1 MSSPFPSWSPRHI
14 ISLNQI
20 FTLIGFLIKICRR
33 ELSGLI
39 AFSNGAQNLHFL
51 QEKVG
56 AIIETIVFRIH
67 RGGDLGQQKIFAGN
81 GWCLLAWQKSSLR
94 RNSHSNQHSTQCV
107 LQIQPLLR
115 KNRIIAQR
123 RAWEIGRESGA
134 IVKRD
139 GAKKS
144 TLKSVLV
151 IRFNV

>member
-51 QEKVG
+51 QEKSVPLLRPLYSEF
-56 AIIETIVFRIH
+56 IEEGIWDNKKYLLEMR
-67 RGGDLGQQKIFAGN
+67 
-81 GWCLLAWQKSSLR
+81 WCLFAWQKSSLR